1 MDTEST
7 DPREPVP
14 GPGDTKLTP
23 AGNSDARFLVPD
35 DQEEESEESEE
46 RDPGE
51 PEDHA
56 AAEDEDSES

>member
-35 DQEEESEESEE
+35 DQEKESEEHE
-46 RDPGE
+46 PGE
-51 PEDHA
+51 PEDRA
-56 AAEDEDSES
+56 GAAEDEDSES